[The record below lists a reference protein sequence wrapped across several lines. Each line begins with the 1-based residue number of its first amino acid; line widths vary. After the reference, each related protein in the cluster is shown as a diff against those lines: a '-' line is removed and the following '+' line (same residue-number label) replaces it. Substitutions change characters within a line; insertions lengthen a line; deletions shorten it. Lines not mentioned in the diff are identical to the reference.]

1 MVEHSKSWSF
11 GNITGKLFKTYMN
24 YQAAVKNPNDPMAQ
38 FADKLRKY
46 EEEAQGLGL
55 PGKYAGFVAGAED
68 AFVKAVKANPDTAL
82 DFLKKFNVPDDMRQ
96 DFTAGFKSAA
106 LEK

>member
-1 MVEHSKSWSF
+1 MAEHSKSWSF

-24 YQAAVKNPNDPMAQ
+24 YQATVKNPNDPMAQ

-55 PGKYAGFVAGAED
+55 PGKYAGLVKGAED
-68 AFVKAVKANPDTAL
+68 AFKANPDTAL
-82 DFLKKFNVPDDMRQ
+82 DFLKKFNVPDDMRE
-96 DFTAGFKSAA
+96 DFAAGFMSAA
-106 LEK
+106 LKK